1 MSIIHRIF
9 LGMTILILAVVT
21 TLLGLAFYTG
31 YGPIDV
37 FGKHLFFHQDAF
49 KAHIFTWLGLFL
61 AIANIWI
68 IRDEDEQEE
77 SGGNYE
83 R

>member
-1 MSIIHRIF
+1 MHRIF
-9 LGMTILILAVVT
+9 LSITLLILGVVT
-21 TLLGLAFYTG
+21 TLLGIAFDTG
-31 YGPIDV
+31 YGPIEV
-37 FGKHLFFHQDAF
+37 LGKHLFFYQDAF

-68 IRDEDEQEE
+68 LRDEDEQEE